1 MGEYEIQQGFETQKS
16 LIFKFII
23 SLRNLFW
30 ATLRIKR
37 TKTSIMQE
45 KNHEPTIK
53 PFISIVLPCYNEEAI
68 LSANIN
74 VIVSYLESKS
84 FKYDWELVIIDDGSK
99 DKTGEIANEFSN
111 QNNNIRVIHHP
122 NNLNLGN
129 ALKTGF
135 KNAKGDII
143 VVMDIDLSYSVE
155 HIEKLVDKLV
165 ATSSD
170 IVIASPYMPGGKVTD
185 VPFTRKMMSRWVNR
199 FMRIA
204 AQDKYYTYT
213 GMVRAYRKDFINT
226 VNLKTKDYEI
236 NPEILYKAMILRA
249 RIIEI
254 PAHLD
259 WTEQNE
265 YKGKRTSSIRML
277 RGFFS
282 GIMSSFIF
290 RPYIFFLAIGTFLM
304 LLSMYEL
311 VWLLVDTLSYMSR
324 QLEIEQSFSASL
336 ALQFRKNPQSF
347 IVGGITF
354 IAAIQFLSLGFLS
367 LQSKRYFEELFH
379 LGTSFKK
386 RNHFL

>member
-1 MGEYEIQQGFETQKS
+1 MLNVI
-16 LIFKFII
+16 
-23 SLRNLFW
+23 N
-30 ATLRIKR
+30 
-37 TKTSIMQE
+37 M
-45 KNHEPTIK
+45 
-53 PFISIVLPCYNEEAI
+53 PFISVILPCYNEEAI
-68 LSANIN
+68 LKKNIST
-74 VIVSYLESKS
+74 IVDYLEKNSN
-84 FKYDWELVIIDDGSK
+84 KYQWEILIVDDGSK
-99 DKTGEIANEFSN
+99 DKTGEIANELAEQISK
-111 QNNNIRVIHHP
+111 IRVIHHP
-122 NNLNLGN
+122 TNLNLGN

-135 KNAKGDII
+135 NNAKGEII
-143 VVMDIDLSYSVE
+143 VVMDIDLSYSVN
-155 HIEKLVDKLV
+155 HIEQLVDKLIE
-165 ATSSD
+165 TSSD
-170 IVIASPYMPGGKVTD
+170 IIIASPYMKGGKVTD
-185 VPFTRKMMSRWVNR
+185 VPFTRKIMSRWVNR

-204 AQDKYYTYT
+204 AQDKYHTYT

-249 RIIEI
+249 RIVEI

-259 WTEQNE
+259 WTEQNK

-311 VWLLVDTLSYMSR
+311 VWLLVDTLSHMSR
-324 QLEIEQSFSASL
+324 QPEIEQSFSASL
-336 ALQFRKNPQSF
+336 SLQFRKNPQSF

-379 LGTSFKK
+379 LGTSLKK
-386 RNHFL
+386 QNESNLIE

>member
-1 MGEYEIQQGFETQKS
+1 MEKMNIENET
-16 LIFKFII
+16 
-23 SLRNLFW
+23 R
-30 ATLRIKR
+30 
-37 TKTSIMQE
+37 
-45 KNHEPTIK
+45 
-53 PFISIVLPCYNEEAI
+53 PFITILLPCYNEEVI
-68 LSANIN
+68 LQQNIN
-74 VIVSYLESKS
+74 VVIDYLKSKNHKYSWEIIIV
-84 FKYDWELVIIDDGSK
+84 DDGSK
-99 DKTGEIANEFSN
+99 DKTGVLADQFEKQYAS
-111 QNNNIRVIHHP
+111 IRVIHHP
-122 NNLNLGN
+122 TNLNLGN

-135 KNAKGDII
+135 RNAKGDII
-143 VVMDIDLSYSVE
+143 VVMDIDLSYSID
-155 HIEKLVDKLV
+155 HIEKMVDKLV
-165 ATSSD
+165 ETSSD

-185 VPFTRKMMSRWVNR
+185 VPFTRIIMSRWVNR

-259 WTEQNE
+259 WTEQNK
-265 YKGKRTSSIRML
+265 YKGKRNSSIRML

-311 VWLLVDTLSYMSR
+311 VWLLFDTLSYMAR
-324 QLEIEQSFSASL
+324 QPETEQPFSASL
-336 ALQFRKNPQSF
+336 ALQFRRNPQSF

-379 LGTSFKK
+379 LGTSLKK
-386 RNHFL
+386 RNETNNFEENIKSKKTNYEDQKTK